1 MIVRPRRFATD
12 ETRRVNADH
21 ACGPRLQITDLGTR
35 LAQMARGA
43 SRGTYLRPIYVD
55 TTVFTPH
62 RLTALLAVFGPGRV
76 MMGTDYP
83 FDMGE
88 YDPIGHIHETPGLDA
103 ATEAAPIGG
112 NASRLLGVT

>member
-1 MIVRPRRFATD
+1 
-12 ETRRVNADH
+12 
-21 ACGPRLQITDLGTR
+21 
-35 LAQMARGA
+35 
-43 SRGTYLRPIYVD
+43 
-55 TTVFTPH
+55 
-62 RLTALLAVFGPGRV
+62 

-112 NASRLLGVT
+112 NASRLFGIT